1 MLTLQQIKENPQLII
16 ERLAV
21 KGFDANEPIN
31 NVLALD
37 NDRRKLQ
44 LQNDTLA
51 AQLNKLAA
59 SIGALMK
66 QGQKEE
72 AENAKAE
79 VAKIKEEQKTI
90 ADQLAVAEDAIRDIL
105 LSVPNVPCDMV
116 PKGTSAADNVVEKDG
131 GIIPDLPA
139 DALPHWDLCKVQYH

>member
-16 ERLAV
+16 ERLAI

-31 NVLALD
+31 SVLALD

-66 QGQKEE
+66 QGKKDE
-72 AENAKAE
+72 AESTKAE

-90 ADQLAVAEDAIRDIL
+90 ADKLTEAENAIREIL
-105 LSVPNVPCDMV
+105 LSVPNVPCAMV
-116 PKGTSAADNVVEKDG
+116 PKGTSAADNKSVAKRS
-131 GIIPDLPA
+131 
-139 DALPHWDLCKVQYH
+139 